1 MLKLQG
7 YTINFPKEDIPIS
20 EKREKPEYCRDWSQ
34 AIYAYAVNGFD
45 KGIFANEERY
55 CENRKYG
62 EGKQSTEPYENKL
75 NPKASKESSDK
86 GKYANI
92 KYDVIAVLSMF
103 RNRFI
108 GKFLKKQEDIL
119 CRAIDEFADDER
131 SNKMES
137 KWFDIENKGVLDQ
150 INNQLGI
157 KPGQQS
163 SLPQNRDEFETYYE
177 LGGDKLDYEVA
188 GEEIIAHDLQC
199 SDAEMVYIQMLLDF
213 FDSKKLAAFV
223 DIDPYTRKTK
233 IKYADI
239 KKLCIEWDDL
249 GTYQNATFFG
259 YYEHMTVADFRKT
272 TGLDEEKVKDI
283 ATYYNNLQSE
293 PISFETEDKY
303 KELGYR
309 NYDSIVIDIWN
320 CCWRGVDTI
329 REDVKITG
337 KPRKAELDKGKLIQ
351 VGDDYFKKGVVTD
364 RDVMVYK
371 CKWVIGTEYVFEWG
385 LLNDQISTDEINRK
399 LPIVCLR
406 LDGLS
411 LCEQLKPMEDNIC
424 LNDYKFQN
432 ALAIAAPDGYVYD
445 YDALQETV
453 KAIPGVKA
461 VDIPTQRRMGNGDL
475 IMRLNKS
482 GMMEVMRGGN
492 GLPFVQMKGGL
503 GTALAD
509 YEGVWKGSIE
519 KMQIITGI
527 SLFNNGTQ
535 LSPETSVEQ
544 LRQVK
549 AETEESL
556 SIYDSR
562 FRTLKGY
569 LGLIVL
575 CRAQK
580 LIAYDKRAEKS
591 YKSAIGKAA
600 IEAIKKIE
608 LSKLSPTEWGIEIVS
623 RPTESDKERIMNVLN
638 GLIAQ
643 GGLEGVPN
651 KPSLY
656 FTVLRLLE
664 EKNGVLKAERF
675 IALYEKSITDESM
688 KMRQSNMR
696 MQMQIAEQ
704 QAKTKSELEIK
715 KEEAKGKVYQANVW
729 AAAAAKVWETQMIH
743 QTVDTPTDQRQAA
756 KEFVLKSMELAK
768 NQDAPTQ
775 TAQPT
780 QPNPMAQP
788 NPTQQQD
795 NKQPSV

>member
-7 YTINFPKEDIPIS
+7 FTINFPNEDIPIS
-20 EKREKPEYCRDWSQ
+20 EKREKPEYCRDWAQ
-34 AIYAYAVNGFD
+34 AIYAYAVNGHD
-45 KGIFANEERY
+45 KGIFVNEGRY
-55 CENRKYG
+55 RENRKYG
-62 EGKQSTEPYENKL
+62 EGKQDTSIYDNKL
-75 NPKASKESSDK
+75 NPKSDDEPDK

-92 KYDVIAVLSMF
+92 QYDVIAVLSMF
-103 RNRFI
+103 RNRFV
-108 GKFLKKQEDIL
+108 GKFLKNEEDIL

-137 KWFDIENKGVLDQ
+137 KWFDIENKNILDQ

-177 LGGDKLDYEVA
+177 LGGDKLDYETA

-199 SDAEMVYIQMLLDF
+199 SDVEMVYIQMLLDY

-223 DIDPYTRKTK
+223 DVDPYTRKTK

-239 KKLCIEWDDL
+239 RRLCIEWDDL

-259 YYEHMTVADFRKT
+259 YYEHMTVADFRKAS
-272 TGLDEEKVKDI
+272 GADEETVREV
-283 ATYYNNLQSE
+283 ATYFNTYQPE
-293 PISFETEDKY
+293 PITFESESKY

-329 REDVKITG
+329 REDVKIS
-337 KPRKAELDKGKLIQ
+337 KPRKAEIDKGKLIQ
-351 VGDDYFKKGVVTD
+351 VGDDYFKRVATD

-371 CKWVIGTEYVFEWG
+371 CKWVVGTEQIFDWG

-411 LCEQLKPMEDNIC
+411 LCEQLKPIEDTIC

-445 YDALQETV
+445 YDALMETTKV
-453 KAIPGVKA
+453 IPGVKA
-461 VDIPTQRRMGNGDL
+461 VNIPTQRRMGNGDL
-475 IMRLNKS
+475 IMRMNKS

-503 GTALAD
+503 GTALTD
-509 YEGVWKGSIE
+509 YEGVWKGSLE
-519 KMQIITGI
+519 KMQVITGI
-527 SLFNNGTQ
+527 SIFNNGTQ

-544 LRQVK
+544 LRLVK

-600 IEAIKKIE
+600 VEAIKKIE
-608 LSKLSPTEWGIEIVS
+608 LSKLSPTEWGVEVVS
-623 RPTESDKERIMNVLN
+623 RPTEADKERIMRVLD

-643 GGLEGVPN
+643 SGLEGVPN

-656 FTVLRLLE
+656 FTVERLLE
-664 EKNGVLKAERF
+664 GKNGVLKAERF

-688 KMRQSNMR
+688 KMRQSNMQQ
-696 MQMQIAEQ
+696 QMQIAEQ
-704 QAKTKSELEIK
+704 QAKTKSALEVE
-715 KEEAKGKVYQANVW
+715 KEKVKGQVYQSNVW
-729 AAAAAKVWETQMIH
+729 AAAAAKVWEAQMIH
-743 QTVDTPTDQRQAA
+743 KTVDIPTDQRQTA
-756 KEFVLKSMELAK
+756 KELVMKSMELAK
-768 NQDAPTQ
+768 SQDEGTP
-775 TAQPT
+775 P
-780 QPNPMAQP
+780 QPNEAQL
-788 NPTQQQD
+788 NPTQQSD
-795 NKQPSV
+795 NKSAA